1 MVFRFNFCPR
11 LIILFSIN
19 MSSANDKLRK
29 VSEKSKKGTWSKWL
43 KTQALHLFSYGQIGS
58 SFVYSYSRHIGWFI
72 ITTGIITALP
82 LILEVKR
89 ESIVE
94 ELEQLQI
101 NMALAEGKTPQE
113 LANSGITSAI
123 QPKVLT

>member
-1 MVFRFNFCPR
+1 
-11 LIILFSIN
+11 

-43 KTQALHLFSYGQIGS
+43 KTQALNLFSYGQIGS
-58 SFVYSYSRHIGWFI
+58 SIVYSYSRHIGWFI